1 MAPSIDQIAAPL
13 ARTILPSGWL
23 FALTGSLLLGQLVAA
38 SPIVLSS
45 ELLFL
50 LLIPLVLII
59 NPLATLRSLARLI
72 AGGFDFR
79 ADCHTPKA
87 SYRAWALLAMVA
99 GLMFALGYYRHRQLL
114 FPSFPPN
121 HLRSVM
127 NGNSDL
133 YLEGLLLHEPERL
146 PNRSRWYLR
155 AERMWHPTG
164 AEEISG
170 DMLLNLRH
178 LRREWHYGDRIRAP
192 IRPTVPKDSG
202 NPGGFN
208 YATYLSRRG
217 IYAIGFLETDEKIEL
232 VERAP
237 NRFRG
242 AIESL
247 RREIR
252 RYIQSYFT
260 PESGALMKA
269 LVVGD
274 MGEISKKMRVD
285 FTAAGVNH
293 VLSIS
298 GLHVAMLGLV
308 VFGLVR
314 WAGSFSVYLLL
325 RCNLIKI
332 ATLCS
337 FVAVIFY
344 TALAGAMVPTVRSAI
359 MIGVYE
365 VAVLLDREE
374 EVLTSLTFAAL
385 LIALV
390 WPGVI
395 ADISFQLSFLAVFS
409 IAWGMRQVLRAVAAP
424 EKDQLPQER
433 SRIWPKLRSLG
444 MHLLVPLLATVGT
457 GPLIAHYFGHLS
469 LAGFVS
475 NPVIVPLVGF
485 VVVPLGL
492 AISFISLAWPQL
504 LTPLVSVTE
513 WLLWL
518 TGRLVEWFAALPFA
532 HLAVPAPN
540 LWEVGALYLFIA
552 SLLWLRKNRHAVIA
566 VVLSSSILMADVAY
580 WWGERWAR
588 TEIRVTHLNVG
599 QGDAVVVEFPGAKT
613 LLIDAGGTASGEFD
627 TGEAIVGPF
636 LRSRKILKVEY
647 LLVSHPRIDHYGGMA
662 SIVREFTPE
671 EYWSGSVKGR
681 TRRFEELDEILD
693 RSQVKRIMLTNE
705 EPCRSIAGVSLCFLY
720 PPADRS
726 DDVSVVL
733 QLEYGKA
740 RFLFAGDIDK
750 RDEQLLAQ
758 NPARINSAVVKV
770 PRHGNATG
778 STREFISAVQ
788 PRLAIVS
795 GTTRNA
801 AAQKEEV
808 AERYRAAGAEIL
820 RTEEDGAIV
829 ITTDGHNLRYE
840 SVKSGKRGTIKF

>member
-1 MAPSIDQIAAPL
+1 MARFFEQIAPPAS
-13 ARTILPSGWL
+13 RTIRPSTWL
-23 FALTGSLLLGQLVAA
+23 FALTGSLLLGQLAA
-38 SPIVLSS
+38 VPPVVVSAN
-45 ELLFL
+45 LLFL
-50 LLIPLVLII
+50 LLIPLVLFIT
-59 NPLATLRSLARLI
+59 PLAKLRRPAGHLAGRDPMI
-72 AGGFDFR
+72 
-79 ADCHTPKA
+79 DCHTTRM

-99 GLMFALGYYRHRQLL
+99 GSMFALGYYRHHQLL

-127 NGNSDL
+127 AENNAL
-133 YLEGLLLHEPERL
+133 HLEGVLLHEPEKL

-155 AERMWHPTG
+155 AQRIWHAAG

-170 DMLLNLRH
+170 DLLLNVRQ
-178 LRREWHYGDRIRAP
+178 LRREWHYGDRVRAQ

-208 YATYLSRRG
+208 YATYLSRRE
-217 IYAIGFLETDEKIEL
+217 IYAIGFLESDEKIEL

-237 NRFRG
+237 ARLRG
-242 AIESL
+242 AVESL
-247 RREIR
+247 RRGIR

-260 PESGALMKA
+260 AESGALMKA

-274 MGEISKKMRVD
+274 MGEISKKMRDD

-308 VFGLVR
+308 VFWLVR
-314 WAGSFSVYLLL
+314 WLGSFNLYLLL

-332 ATLCS
+332 ATVCS
-337 FVAVIFY
+337 FVAVVFY

-365 VAVLLDREE
+365 LAVLLDREE

-409 IAWGMRQVLRAVAAP
+409 IAWGMRQVFRGAAAP

-433 SRIWPKLRSLG
+433 SWVKPKLRSIG
-444 MHLLVPLLATVGT
+444 MHLAVPLLATVGT

-504 LTPLVSVTE
+504 LMPLVSVTE

-518 TGRLVEWFAALPFA
+518 TGRLVDWFASLPFA
-532 HLAVPAPN
+532 HISVPAPN
-540 LWEVGALYLFIA
+540 LWEIGALYLLIA
-552 SLLWLRKNRHAVIA
+552 SLLWLKQSRRAMIA
-566 VVLSSSILMADVAY
+566 VVLSASMLIADVAY
-580 WWGERWAR
+580 WCHQRWAR
-588 TEIRVTHLNVG
+588 QELRVTYLNVG
-599 QGDAVVVEFPGAKT
+599 QGDAVVIEFPGAKT
-613 LLIDAGGTASGEFD
+613 LLIDAGGTATGEFD

-636 LRSRKILKVEY
+636 LRSRKILTVEY

-662 SIVREFTPE
+662 SIVREFAPE
-671 EYWSGSVKGR
+671 EIWFGGAKGR
-681 TRRFEELDEILD
+681 TRRFEELDEIVD
-693 RSQVKRIMLTNE
+693 RLQVKRISLTNE
-705 EPCRSIAGVSLCFLY
+705 VPCRSIGAVNLCFLY
-720 PPADRS
+720 PPIDRN

-733 QLEYGKA
+733 QLHYGKA
-740 RFLFAGDIDK
+740 RLLFAADIDK
-750 RDEQLLAQ
+750 RDEQLLSQ
-758 NPARINSAVVKV
+758 SPARINSAVVKV
-770 PRHGNATG
+770 PRHGSASA
-778 STREFISAVQ
+778 STPEFISAVQ
-788 PRLAIVS
+788 PRLAVVS

-801 AAQKEEV
+801 QAHKQEV
-808 AERYRAAGAEIL
+808 ANRYRDAGAEIL
-820 RTEEDGAIV
+820 RTEEDGAII
-829 ITTDGHNLRYE
+829 ITTDGNDLHYR
-840 SVKSGKRGTIKF
+840 SVKSGKRGAIKF